1 MEKISFY
8 LVIGL
13 NLIINIHYVRLT
25 VKKRI
30 KPSLAMW
37 LFFFIAVVGS
47 LFSYL
52 LEGDFTPWDN
62 ILNTSDILLC
72 FSMVVVI
79 AVFGDNFMKFNRSD
93 YLCLIAVVLIL
104 FYWFFSKEHFTT
116 HLSLQ
121 VIQALAY
128 IPVFQRMLRS
138 KKNSESFSVWILV
151 LLISIISL
159 FTAKGALAFVY
170 SIRAIVCVSLL
181 LLLMLFL
188 EIKYSARSK
197 KESLSKKVS

>member
-8 LVIGL
+8 LVIVL

-25 VKKRI
+25 LMKKI

-37 LFFFIAVVGS
+37 LFFLIAVVGS

-72 FSMVVVI
+72 LSMVVVI
-79 AVFGDNFMKFNRSD
+79 ALFGDNFMKFNKSD
-93 YLCLIAVVLIL
+93 YLCLLAVVFILI
-104 FYWFFSKEHFTT
+104 YWFFSKRHFNT

-128 IPVFQRMLRS
+128 IPVFQRMLKS
-138 KKNSESFSVWILV
+138 KRNSESFSVWILV

-159 FTAKGALAFVY
+159 FTAKGTLAYVY

-181 LLLMLFL
+181 LLLMFYL
-188 EIKYSARSK
+188 EIKYSVKSK
-197 KESLSKKVS
+197 NDSLTQKVS